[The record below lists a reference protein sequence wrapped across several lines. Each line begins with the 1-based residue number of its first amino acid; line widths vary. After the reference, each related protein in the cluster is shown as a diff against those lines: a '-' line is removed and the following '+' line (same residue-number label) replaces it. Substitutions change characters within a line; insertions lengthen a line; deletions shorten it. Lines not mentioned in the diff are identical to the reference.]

1 MVLVISDWVWSFGS
15 HIDGMP
21 FISKEQKKSDAE
33 KKEKE
38 IRRRGAMNVE
48 SEGKIITEVDGVWVF
63 IKIKET

>member
-1 MVLVISDWVWSFGS
+1 
-15 HIDGMP
+15 MP

-48 SEGKIITEVDGVWVF
+48 SEGKIITEVDGV
-63 IKIKET
+63 